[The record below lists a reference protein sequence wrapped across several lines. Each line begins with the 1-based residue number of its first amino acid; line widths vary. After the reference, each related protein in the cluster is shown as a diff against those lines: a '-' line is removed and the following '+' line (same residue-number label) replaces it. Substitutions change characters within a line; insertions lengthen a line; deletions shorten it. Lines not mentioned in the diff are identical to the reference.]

1 MEILMTRSDD
11 SPVCTRCGGKKLEK
25 RISTP
30 SSFSGN
36 TSSGF
41 PGKGDTVAAV
51 QPVTGGLCGS
61 GKLLRKEVFM
71 ILKDILA
78 SLNHDAEIKDIR
90 VGIFHTAVLTRNCG
104 LAASFQRCP

>member
-1 MEILMTRSDD
+1 MPIYDYLCTECGCEMEILMTRSDD

-41 PGKGDTVAAV
+41 PGKGDTSC
-51 QPVTGGLCGS
+51 CGS
-61 GKLLRKEVFM
+61 NPSQAGCAGPGSCCGKRF
-71 ILKDILA
+71 
-78 SLNHDAEIKDIR
+78 S
-90 VGIFHTAVLTRNCG
+90 
-104 LAASFQRCP
+104 